1 MPREPVQSP
10 GAGFAE
16 DDGRAGPIT
25 GVGFGGG
32 NSRCGIFFRPGGD
45 GMAVAAAGCFLW
57 MGMRPVLQAWPGIP
71 RSLAACV
78 ACAALA
84 AAGCTMC
91 PDPYDYSGP
100 VPNGSAPQNDFR
112 ARSHGILPI
121 GAAPKPFPPVVK
133 AAPQPASDAAPVVV
147 QPAVEQPVAEQP
159 VAEQPVAEQPL
170 MAEADADVLRLA
182 AEVPVV
188 PEVDADDTV
197 AAEAGAPATE
207 AGAEVA
213 AVPDAEPQAVQEAAA
228 RPEAASAAAESGAEP
243 QPARVAAEPPL
254 RETPGWRTRR

>member
-1 MPREPVQSP
+1 
-10 GAGFAE
+10 
-16 DDGRAGPIT
+16 
-25 GVGFGGG
+25 
-32 NSRCGIFFRPGGD
+32 
-45 GMAVAAAGCFLW
+45 MAVAASGCFLW
-57 MGMRPVLQAWPGIP
+57 MGMRPMLQAWPGIP

-147 QPAVEQPVAEQP
+147 QPAVEQPVAAQP
-159 VAEQPVAEQPL
+159 V

-188 PEVDADDTV
+188 PEVDADETV

>member
-1 MPREPVQSP
+1 
-10 GAGFAE
+10 
-16 DDGRAGPIT
+16 
-25 GVGFGGG
+25 
-32 NSRCGIFFRPGGD
+32 
-45 GMAVAAAGCFLW
+45 
-57 MGMRPVLQAWPGIP
+57 MRPMLQAWPGIP

-133 AAPQPASDAAPVVV
+133 ATPQPAPAAAPPVDK
-147 QPAVEQPVAEQP
+147 PAVEQPVAEQP
-159 VAEQPVAEQPL
+159 V
-170 MAEADADVLRLA
+170 MAEAESDVLRLA

-188 PEVDADDTV
+188 PEIDANETV
-197 AAEAGAPATE
+197 APEAGTPAETAIA
-207 AGAEVA
+207 AG
-213 AVPDAEPQAVQEAAA
+213 AEPQAVQEGATQADSA
-228 RPEAASAAAESGAEP
+228 SSAAASVAEP
-243 QPARVAAEPPL
+243 QPARVAAEPAL
-254 RETPGWRTRR
+254 RETPGWRPRR

>member
-1 MPREPVQSP
+1 
-10 GAGFAE
+10 
-16 DDGRAGPIT
+16 
-25 GVGFGGG
+25 
-32 NSRCGIFFRPGGD
+32 
-45 GMAVAAAGCFLW
+45 MAVAASGCFLW
-57 MGMRPVLQAWPGIP
+57 MGRRPMLQAWPGFP

-84 AAGCTMC
+84 GAGCTMC

-121 GAAPKPFPPVVK
+121 GGAPKPFPPVVK
-133 AAPQPASDAAPVVV
+133 SAPQPAPAAAPIVV

-159 VAEQPVAEQPL
+159 VAEQPVAEQPV
-170 MAEADADVLRLA
+170 MAEAEADVLRLA

-188 PEVDADDTV
+188 PEVDADETV
-197 AAEAGAPATE
+197 APEAGAPAETATV
-207 AGAEVA
+207 AGAEQQT
-213 AVPDAEPQAVQEAAA
+213 VPEAAA

>member
-1 MPREPVQSP
+1 
-10 GAGFAE
+10 
-16 DDGRAGPIT
+16 
-25 GVGFGGG
+25 
-32 NSRCGIFFRPGGD
+32 
-45 GMAVAAAGCFLW
+45 MAVAASGCFLW
-57 MGMRPVLQAWPGIP
+57 MGRRPMLQAWPGFP

-84 AAGCTMC
+84 GAGCTMC

-121 GAAPKPFPPVVK
+121 GGAPKPFPPVVK
-133 AAPQPASDAAPVVV
+133 SAPQPAPAAAPIVV

-159 VAEQPVAEQPL
+159 V
-170 MAEADADVLRLA
+170 MAEAEADVLRLA

-188 PEVDADDTV
+188 PEVDADETV
-197 AAEAGAPATE
+197 APEAGAPAETATV
-207 AGAEVA
+207 AGAEQQT
-213 AVPDAEPQAVQEAAA
+213 VPEAAA